1 MLQLKNRTPFAAM
14 PMLFPNAAGIDTMF
28 AVVKGTF
35 AIGDRLAL
43 ADEQLP
49 ITLQDQHYGDPT
61 KTSIRMPSDV
71 SLEKLGTDVVVIG
84 SACARDERPTWQ
96 MDVSLSVGAATK
108 TVRVC
113 ADRVW
118 GNVPGAA
125 PTWVAPFVT
134 MPLVW
139 ERAFGGHDASSEPAA
154 ADPRNPVGVGF
165 RGRNSA
171 RPIAGMPLPN
181 IEDPAAPISSPTQA
195 PPPAGLGPVAPHW
208 QPRQS
213 YAGTYDNEWMENRAP
228 YLPRDFDARF
238 CQIAPPG
245 LVAQGHLRGGEL
257 VQLMGV
263 TPNGAIQFQLPTHRV
278 EVTYVLDGG
287 EQSRPALLDTVIIEV
302 DARRAIL
309 VWRAA
314 LPCDKKALKVKEIR
328 PSIVPAA

>member
-1 MLQLKNRTPFAAM
+1 MLQLNNRTPFAAM

-49 ITLQDQHYGDPT
+49 VTLQDQHYGDPA

-71 SLEKLGTDVVVIG
+71 SLEKLGTDVVVVG
-84 SACARDERPTWQ
+84 SACAAGEKPTWQ
-96 MDVSLSVGAATK
+96 MDVSVSVGAVTK

-118 GNVPGAA
+118 DGVPGAA
-125 PTWVAPFVT
+125 ATWVAPFVR

-139 ERAFGGHDASSEPAA
+139 ERAFGGHDESSDPVA
-154 ADPRNPVGVGF
+154 ADSRNPVGVGF
-165 RGRNSA
+165 RGHNSA
-171 RPIAGMPLPN
+171 RPIAGMRLPN
-181 IEDPAAPISSPTQA
+181 IEDPTAPISSPTQVT
-195 PPPAGLGPVAPHW
+195 PPAGLGPVAPHW
-208 QPRQS
+208 QPRQR
-213 YAGTYDNEWMENRAP
+213 YAGTYDNEWMQNRAP
-228 YLPRDFDARF
+228 YLPRDFDVRF
-238 CQIAPPG
+238 CQIAPSG
-245 LVAQGHLRGGEL
+245 LVTPGHLRGGEL
-257 VQLMGV
+257 VQLTGV
-263 TPNGAIQFQLPTHRV
+263 TPNGAIRFQLPTQGV
-278 EVTYVLDGG
+278 EVTYLLDGG
-287 EQSRPALLDTVIIEV
+287 EESRPALLDTLIIEP

-328 PSIVPAA
+328 PSIVSAA